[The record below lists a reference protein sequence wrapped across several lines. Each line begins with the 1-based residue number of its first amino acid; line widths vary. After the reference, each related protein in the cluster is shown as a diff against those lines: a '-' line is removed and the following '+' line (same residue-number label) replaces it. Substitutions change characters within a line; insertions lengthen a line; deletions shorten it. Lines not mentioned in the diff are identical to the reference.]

1 MKIVILIFVIVYI
14 LTLVILLIKIG
25 DIKEDNDNLREQL
38 KNSRYENEK
47 TRELMN
53 NMESRFSS
61 LISEQKKF
69 IDKEDRKQKNKN
81 KIKNNYE
88 IH

>member
-47 TRELMN
+47 IRELMN
-53 NMESRFSS
+53 NMELRFSS

-69 IDKEDRKQKNKN
+69 IDKEDKKQKKQ
-81 KIKNNYE
+81 K
-88 IH
+88 

>member
-47 TRELMN
+47 IRELMN

-69 IDKEDRKQKNKN
+69 IDKEDKKQKKQ
-81 KIKNNYE
+81 K
-88 IH
+88 

>member
-25 DIKEDNDNLREQL
+25 DIKEDNDNLKEQL
-38 KNSRYENEK
+38 KNSKYENEK

-69 IDKEDRKQKNKN
+69 IDKEDKKQKKQR
-81 KIKNNYE
+81 
-88 IH
+88 

>member
-1 MKIVILIFVIVYI
+1 MKIIIFIFAIVYI

-25 DIKEDNDNLREQL
+25 DIKEDNNNLREQL
-38 KNSRYENEK
+38 KNSRYETEK

-53 NMESRFSS
+53 NMELRFSS

-69 IDKEDRKQKNKN
+69 IDKEKKTK
-81 KIKNNYE
+81 
-88 IH
+88 

>member
-1 MKIVILIFVIVYI
+1 MKIVILIFTIVYI

-38 KNSRYENEK
+38 KNSKYETEK

-53 NMESRFSS
+53 NMELRFSS

-69 IDKEDRKQKNKN
+69 IDKENEKQKKQNKN
-81 KIKNNYE
+81 
-88 IH
+88 

>member
-1 MKIVILIFVIVYI
+1 MKIIIFIFAIVYI

-25 DIKEDNDNLREQL
+25 DIKEDNNNLREQL
-38 KNSRYENEK
+38 KNSRYETEK

-53 NMESRFSS
+53 NMELRFSS

-69 IDKEDRKQKNKN
+69 IDKEKKNKM
-81 KIKNNYE
+81 KKK
-88 IH
+88 

>member
-1 MKIVILIFVIVYI
+1 MKIVILIFAIVYI

-69 IDKEDRKQKNKN
+69 IDKEDKKQKKQ
-81 KIKNNYE
+81 K
-88 IH
+88 

>member
-1 MKIVILIFVIVYI
+1 MKIIIFIFAIVYI

-25 DIKEDNDNLREQL
+25 DIKEDNNNLREQL
-38 KNSRYENEK
+38 KKSRYETEK

-53 NMESRFSS
+53 NMELRFSS

-69 IDKEDRKQKNKN
+69 IDKEKKNKM
-81 KIKNNYE
+81 KKK
-88 IH
+88 

>member
-1 MKIVILIFVIVYI
+1 MKIVILIFAIVYI

-25 DIKEDNDNLREQL
+25 DIKEDNDNLIEQL
-38 KNSRYENEK
+38 KNSKYENEK

-53 NMESRFSS
+53 NMELRFSS

-69 IDKEDRKQKNKN
+69 IDKEDKKTKET
-81 KIKNNYE
+81 KIKQD
-88 IH
+88 

>member
-1 MKIVILIFVIVYI
+1 MKIVILIFAIVYI

-38 KNSRYENEK
+38 KNSKYENEK

-69 IDKEDRKQKNKN
+69 IDKEDKKQNKKQK
-81 KIKNNYE
+81 
-88 IH
+88 

>member
-69 IDKEDRKQKNKN
+69 IDKEDRKQKKN
-81 KIKNNYE
+81 
-88 IH
+88 

>member
-38 KNSRYENEK
+38 KNSKYETEK

-53 NMESRFSS
+53 NMELRFSS

-69 IDKEDRKQKNKN
+69 IDKEDRKQKKQR
-81 KIKNNYE
+81 
-88 IH
+88 

>member
-47 TRELMN
+47 IRELMN

-69 IDKEDRKQKNKN
+69 IDKEDKKQKKT
-81 KIKNNYE
+81 KIK
-88 IH
+88 

>member
-1 MKIVILIFVIVYI
+1 MKIIIFIFAIVYI

-25 DIKEDNDNLREQL
+25 DIKEDNNNLREQL
-38 KNSRYENEK
+38 KNSRYETEK

-53 NMESRFSS
+53 NMELRFSS

-69 IDKEDRKQKNKN
+69 IDKEKKNK
-81 KIKNNYE
+81 KKKK
-88 IH
+88 

>member
-38 KNSRYENEK
+38 RNSRYENEK

-69 IDKEDRKQKNKN
+69 IDKEDRKQKKN
-81 KIKNNYE
+81 
-88 IH
+88 

>member
-1 MKIVILIFVIVYI
+1 MKIVILIFAIVYI

-38 KNSRYENEK
+38 KNSKYENEK

-69 IDKEDRKQKNKN
+69 IDKEDKKQKK
-81 KIKNNYE
+81 KPQ
-88 IH
+88 

>member
-1 MKIVILIFVIVYI
+1 MKIVILIFVIIYI

-38 KNSRYENEK
+38 KNSKYETEK

-69 IDKEDRKQKNKN
+69 IDKEDRKQKKQR
-81 KIKNNYE
+81 
-88 IH
+88 

>member
-1 MKIVILIFVIVYI
+1 MKIVILIFAIVYI

-69 IDKEDRKQKNKN
+69 IDKEDRKQKKN
-81 KIKNNYE
+81 
-88 IH
+88 

>member
-1 MKIVILIFVIVYI
+1 MKIVILIFAIVYI

-38 KNSRYENEK
+38 KNSKYETEK

-53 NMESRFSS
+53 NMELRFSS

-69 IDKEDRKQKNKN
+69 IDKENEKQKKQNKN
-81 KIKNNYE
+81 
-88 IH
+88 